1 MRYVLGID
9 FGGGA
14 SKATLLSAEG
24 KAMATAT
31 TEYPTA
37 YGDGGMA
44 EQDPRDWYSAAC
56 RNIRSV
62 LASANVCGEE
72 VSCVCF
78 DAATHTAVLLDE
90 EFRVLRRTIY
100 WTDTRSRKQAERL
113 QREYGADIFRR
124 FKH

>member
-56 RNIRSV
+56 RNIR
-62 LASANVCGEE
+62 
-72 VSCVCF
+72 
-78 DAATHTAVLLDE
+78 TA
-90 EFRVLRRTIY
+90 RGNRRPPS
-100 WTDTRSRKQAERL
+100 WR
-113 QREYGADIFRR
+113 
-124 FKH
+124 